1 MCFCLSWLWGGGGV
15 VSGRRPGSLRIIFQ
29 CLKEKMAFSLE
40 GAAPVDQLDPHTEEQ
55 RELEREEGVQ

>member
-1 MCFCLSWLWGGGGV
+1 M